1 MTPNER
7 TSYIGRVGGGPRAP
21 RPELETAQVTD
32 SDADTAS
39 VEPLAPETI
48 TVQAAPGGGG
58 VDPRQPDIGPV
69 AYWRRGLAFAL
80 DALVVFWLQFALTV
94 LGVLWYIDSS
104 TEFVNGETVRTVSHR
119 GPEPWGDD
127 FAPLI
132 TFIVLAFIYEVVFI
146 SVRGQTPAKERLK
159 IRVTRVA
166 DGKTPTVTQA
176 MLRSSVVAVFRLV
189 PGALMLVGN
198 LAAFATGASSPFN
211 MRRRALHDYL
221 SGTMVVRYDADL
233 HEGNVSLRR
242 RPGLMQLRLDAVA
255 NRRDRMSP
263 Q

>member
-21 RPELETAQVTD
+21 RVDLEVGEIAETDDTTTIEPMSPEI
-32 SDADTAS
+32 
-39 VEPLAPETI
+39 I
-48 TVQAAPGGGG
+48 TVQSAPTGGGI
-58 VDPRQPDIGPV
+58 DPLQPDIGPV
-69 AYWRRGLAFAL
+69 AYWRRALAFAL
-80 DALVVFWLQFALTV
+80 DAMVVFWLQFALTV

-104 TEFVNGETVRTVSHR
+104 TEFVNGETVRRVAHR

-132 TFIVLAFIYEVVFI
+132 TFIVLAFIYEVAFI

-198 LAAFATGASSPFN
+198 LAAFLTGASTPFN

-221 SGTMVVRYDADL
+221 AGTMVVRYDADL
-233 HEGNVSLRR
+233 HEGNVSLKR
-242 RPGLMQLRLDAVA
+242 RPGLMQLRIDAIG
-255 NRRDRMSP
+255 NRRDHLRP
-263 Q
+263 

>member
-7 TSYIGRVGGGPRAP
+7 TSHIGRVGGGLRAP
-21 RPELETAQVTD
+21 RPADDATAIGVTPTPLEAGPPLL
-32 SDADTAS
+32 AD
-39 VEPLAPETI
+39 EPT
-48 TVQAAPGGGG
+48 GGGIP
-58 VDPRQPDIGPV
+58 PRQPDIGSV
-69 AYWRRGLAFAL
+69 AFWRRIAAFAL

-104 TEFVNGETVRTVSHR
+104 TDIVNGETIRTVSHR

-146 SVRGQTPAKERLK
+146 STRGQTPAKERLK
-159 IRVTRVA
+159 IRVTRVS
-166 DGKTPTVTQA
+166 DGKVPTVRQA

-198 LAAFATGASSPFN
+198 LAAFATGVTSPFN
-211 MRRRALHDYL
+211 LRRRALHDYL

-233 HEGNVSLRR
+233 HEGNITLAK
-242 RPGLMQLRLDAVA
+242 RPGMFLNMRIGGVTGRSEDLR
-255 NRRDRMSP
+255 P
-263 Q
+263 

>member
-7 TSYIGRVGGGPRAP
+7 TSYIGRVGGGARLPRA
-21 RPELETAQVTD
+21 EIEITD
-32 SDADTAS
+32 DTLSDAS
-39 VEPLAPETI
+39 VEAMPPETL
-48 TVQAAPGGGG
+48 TVQDAPTGGGI
-58 VDPRQPDIGPV
+58 DPLQPDIGSV
-69 AYWRRGLAFAL
+69 AYWRRAVAFAL
-80 DALVVFWLQFALTV
+80 DALVVFWLQFALTI

-104 TEFVNGETVRTVSHR
+104 TEFVDGETVRTVSHR
-119 GPEPWGDD
+119 GPQPWGDD

-146 SVRGQTPAKERLK
+146 SIRGQTPAKERLK

-198 LAAFATGASSPFN
+198 LAAFATGVSSPFN
-211 MRRRALHDYL
+211 MRRRALHDYI

-233 HEGNVSLRR
+233 HEGNINLKR
-242 RPGLMQLRLDAVA
+242 RPGLMQLRIDAVA
-255 NRRDRMSP
+255 NRREHLP
-263 Q
+263 

>member
-1 MTPNER
+1 M
-7 TSYIGRVGGGPRAP
+7 
-21 RPELETAQVTD
+21 
-32 SDADTAS
+32 
-39 VEPLAPETI
+39 
-48 TVQAAPGGGG
+48 
-58 VDPRQPDIGPV
+58 
-69 AYWRRGLAFAL
+69 L
-80 DALVVFWLQFALTV
+80 DALVVFWLQFALTI

-104 TEFVNGETVRTVSHR
+104 TDIVNGETIRRVSHR

-146 SVRGQTPAKERLK
+146 AARGQTPAKERLK

-166 DGKTPTVTQA
+166 DGKNPTVLQA

-198 LAAFATGASSPFN
+198 LAAFATGVTAPFN

-221 SGTMVVRYDADL
+221 AGTMVVRYDADL
-233 HEGNVSLRR
+233 HEGNINLAK
-242 RPGLMQLRLDAVA
+242 RPGMFLNMRIGEVTGRKEDLR
-255 NRRDRMSP
+255 P
-263 Q
+263 

>member
-7 TSYIGRVGGGPRAP
+7 TSHIGRVGGAP
-21 RPELETAQVTD
+21 RVPQPALDEGTA
-32 SDADTAS
+32 
-39 VEPLAPETI
+39 EPLVAATPLEPLSAQQAPS
-48 TVQAAPGGGG
+48 GGGG
-58 VDPRQPDIGPV
+58 IEPRQPDIGSV
-69 AYWRRGLAFAL
+69 QFWRRIVAFML
-80 DALVVFWLQFALTV
+80 DALVVFWLQFALTI

-104 TEFVNGETVRTVSHR
+104 TEYINGEAIRTVAHR

-132 TFIVLAFIYEVVFI
+132 TYIVLAFIYEVAFI
-146 SVRGQTPAKERLK
+146 AARGQTPAKERLK

-189 PGALMLVGN
+189 PGALMLAGN
-198 LAAFATGASSPFN
+198 LAAFATGVSAPFN

-221 SGTMVVRYDADL
+221 AGTMVVRYDADL
-233 HEGNVSLRR
+233 HEGNITLAK
-242 RPGLMQLRLDAVA
+242 RPGLFLNMRIGEVTGRKEDLR
-255 NRRDRMSP
+255 P
-263 Q
+263 

>member
-7 TSYIGRVGGGPRAP
+7 TPYIGRVGGGLRAP
-21 RPELETAQVTD
+21 RPTDDATA
-32 SDADTAS
+32 
-39 VEPLAPETI
+39 
-48 TVQAAPGGGG
+48 AAPAPPAAVDNPLLEPGPSGGGIE
-58 VDPRQPDIGPV
+58 PPQPDIGSV
-69 AYWRRGLAFAL
+69 AFWRRIVAFGL

-104 TEFVNGETVRTVSHR
+104 TAIVNGETIRTVAHR

-132 TFIVLAFIYEVVFI
+132 TFIVLAFIYEVAFI
-146 SVRGQTPAKERLK
+146 AARGQTPAKERLK

-166 DGKTPTVTQA
+166 DGKNPTIAQA

-189 PGALMLVGN
+189 PGALMLAGN
-198 LAAFATGASSPFN
+198 LAAFATGLTAPFN

-221 SGTMVVRYDADL
+221 AGTMVVRYDADL
-233 HEGNVSLRR
+233 HEGAVTLSRR
-242 RPGLMQLRLDAVA
+242 TSRIQMQLGAVTG
-255 NRRDRMSP
+255 RKEDLRP
-263 Q
+263 

>member
-7 TSYIGRVGGGPRAP
+7 TQIGRVGGGLRRP
-21 RPELETAQVTD
+21 RPADDAPVAEL
-32 SDADTAS
+32 
-39 VEPLAPETI
+39 
-48 TVQAAPGGGG
+48 AAPVAAEQALLEAAPTGGGIP
-58 VDPRQPDIGPV
+58 PRQPDIGSV
-69 AYWRRGLAFAL
+69 AFWRRVVAFML
-80 DALVVFWLQFALTV
+80 DALVVFWLQFALTI

-104 TEFVNGETVRTVSHR
+104 TDIVNGETIRRVSHR

-146 SVRGQTPAKERLK
+146 AARGQTPAKERLK

-166 DGKTPTVTQA
+166 DGKNPTVVQA

-198 LAAFATGASSPFN
+198 LAAFATGVTAPFN

-221 SGTMVVRYDADL
+221 AGTMVVRYDADL
-233 HEGNVSLRR
+233 HEGNINLAK
-242 RPGLMQLRLDAVA
+242 RPGMFLNMRIGEVTGRKEDLR
-255 NRRDRMSP
+255 P
-263 Q
+263 

>member
-7 TSYIGRVGGGPRAP
+7 TSHIGRVGGGLRVPKPA
-21 RPELETAQVTD
+21 LDAGTA
-32 SDADTAS
+32 
-39 VEPLAPETI
+39 EPLAATTPAEPI
-48 TVQAAPGGGG
+48 TVQPSAPGSGGIE
-58 VDPRQPDIGPV
+58 PLQPDIGSV
-69 AYWRRGLAFAL
+69 AFWRRIVAFAL

-104 TEFVNGETVRTVSHR
+104 TDYVDGQAIRTVAHR

-132 TFIVLAFIYEVVFI
+132 TYIVLAFIYEVAFI
-146 SVRGQTPAKERLK
+146 AARGQTPAKERLK
-159 IRVTRVA
+159 IRVTRVS
-166 DGKTPTVTQA
+166 DGKTPTIAQA

-198 LAAFATGASSPFN
+198 LTAFLTGATAPFN

-221 SGTMVVRYDADL
+221 AGTMVVRYDADL
-233 HEGNVSLRR
+233 HEGNISLAK
-242 RPGLMQLRLDAVA
+242 RPGMFLNMRIGEVTGRKEDLR
-255 NRRDRMSP
+255 P
-263 Q
+263 

>member
-7 TSYIGRVGGGPRAP
+7 TSYIGRVGGAAGAARSKPAP
-21 RPELETAQVTD
+21 TEAEVVAT
-32 SDADTAS
+32 
-39 VEPLAPETI
+39 EPLEPMTESD
-48 TVQAAPGGGG
+48 PGGSNF
-58 VDPRQPDIGPV
+58 DPLQPDIGSV
-69 AYWRRGLAFAL
+69 AFWRRAVAFAL
-80 DALVVFWLQFALTV
+80 DALVVFWLQFALTI

-104 TEFVNGETVRTVSHR
+104 TEYVNGEAIRTVANR
-119 GPEPWGDD
+119 GPEPRGDD

-132 TFIVLAFIYEVVFI
+132 TFIVLAFIYEVTFI
-146 SVRGQTPAKERLK
+146 AIRGQTPAKERLK

-176 MLRSSVVAVFRLV
+176 MLRSSVVAAFRLV

-198 LAAFATGASSPFN
+198 LAAFATGVSAPFN

-233 HEGNVSLRR
+233 HEGNVSLKR

-255 NRRDRMSP
+255 NRRDHLRP
-263 Q
+263 